1 MADNKTVKW
10 FDLQRFHA
18 ALKVVPNSPLRG
30 TTLTCLEV
38 SDQAAFTLL
47 VHRDIAIADEYA
59 KLEDKAQL
67 WRENLT
73 ALGFSTRPEFFERAD
88 SPEARCFRLYS
99 ERTTFTLSEMQTI
112 VPGVTAD
119 DYGLMPLSRIV
130 SVADVLPE
138 MAEEWKRFAES
149 GLANEAVEVWT
160 TKVNPFDKPY
170 AQARTMSQVWD
181 DYGKRGGRFK
191 GIDSDPT
198 TNWFAGV
205 LERGLYREN
214 SLTSYYP
221 DREYALAAGHA
232 PDDLQQVTL
241 PYALP
246 LFVERTGRI
255 VAFKDVRYAPE
266 VLAQRPRTVVGRSAD
281 TGESLAVKPLLAVRD
296 VAVIYREEAA
306 KWDQWHASS
315 DPVDTA
321 ALAASMRRVVEADRN
336 LCVQFDCFYEDR
348 LSNVLDSNYARIVGP
363 QPVKSLSDWTDQ
375 EYRLVAGRAM
385 RYLSTERDGD
395 AATLREGEGKMLLKF
410 VQQLH
415 GLDARSRAQ
424 DAARAREVA
433 QDALRRV
440 AERVQDA
447 PEPDAADKV
456 RHEDA
461 GEKIG
466 GARKDYHR
474 RAMTTDDLEGMN
486 DFERKSLVVK
496 KNVWPPLD
504 YEAMRDAGVEPKA
517 AVAIKYF
524 KDSIA
529 VSPDRKHSASDNPE
543 VDYIDA
549 LRTAREA
556 MQDVKTLEQF
566 AQACFDLHKVGAGET
581 NYIYGGSAMQVQL
594 GNDTCHL
601 LHDASATYGY
611 GANERTEPY
620 VPRKVQREVRKRVRE
635 DAEWDW
641 LIKPKREKTDA
652 EKDADSERGEKERE
666 LHRPHLDKVERT
678 GGEDF
683 RAGRDVVGQDLMD
696 HFGFRALEFGNWLD
710 QGERQAVLNMAF
722 DSLCDLAA
730 ALDIPPKGISLGG
743 KLAVAFGSR
752 GRGGKNA
759 ALAHFE
765 PGRFVIN
772 LTRMKGAGTLA
783 HEWFHALDCSFG
795 DMEHFATAR
804 PVPRFDNDPLRP
816 LVAAMFKR
824 LSTPDEVIAKFKTEA
839 EKGRD
844 WAASWTYEQGADGRK
859 KVTEVLSACFER
871 AHALLFED
879 ATNKLTKRSA
889 EEAAS
894 GKKTGVHPLGISD
907 FDTRLKLRD
916 QIMQAVSD
924 ACHDR
929 KAFNKRKA
937 KIEPNVGHMV
947 DNAACWMTAEAAR
960 EIGYDLGERFYGGEN
975 LVETD
980 FLKAAKSLDDKRSS
994 PYWATDIELFARAG
1008 AQYVHYELAERGIR
1022 SDYLVYGAETDRYKD
1037 HEIGNPNPPEHER
1050 VVLHKHFAAVIDDF
1064 RVRLLRTLETQA
1076 CAEP

>member
-1 MADNKTVKW
+1 MVDNKTVKW

-30 TTLTCLEV
+30 ITLTCLEV
-38 SDQAAFTLL
+38 SDQAAFTQL
-47 VHRDIAIADEYA
+47 VHRDIAIEDEFA
-59 KLEDKAQL
+59 TLDDKATL

-73 ALGFSTRPEFFERAD
+73 KLGFSTRPEMFERED
-88 SPEARCFRLYS
+88 RPDVRGFRLYS
-99 ERTTFTLSEMQTI
+99 ERATFTLSEMQSI

-119 DYGLMPLSRIV
+119 DFGMMPLSRIV
-130 SVADVLPE
+130 QGGDVLPE
-138 MAEEWKRFAES
+138 MVVEWKRFAEV
-149 GLANEAVEVWT
+149 GLANEAVQVWT

-170 AQARTMSQVWD
+170 AEARLMSQVWEA
-181 DYGKRGGRFK
+181 YSSSGGRFK

-198 TNWFAGV
+198 TRWFAGV

-221 DREYALAAGHA
+221 DREYALAAGHH

-281 TGESLAVKPLLAVRD
+281 TGESLVVQPLLGARAVA
-296 VAVIYREEAA
+296 AVYDEEAA
-306 KWDQWHASS
+306 KWEAWFESS
-315 DPVDTA
+315 EPVDSV
-321 ALAASMRRVVEADRN
+321 ALAESLRRVVEADRD
-336 LCVQFDCFYEDR
+336 LCLKFDCIDEDK
-348 LSNVLDSNYARIVGP
+348 LSDVLDSNYAKIAGP
-363 QPVKSLSDWTDQ
+363 QPVKPIGDWNEQ
-375 EYRLVAGRAM
+375 EYRRVAGRAM
-385 RYLSTERDGD
+385 RYLNAGPESE
-395 AATLREGEGKMLLKF
+395 AELLQTFSKH
-410 VQQLH
+410 LY
-415 GLDARSRAQ
+415 GLDGRVRAQ
-424 DAARAREVA
+424 EAVRAREVA
-433 QDALRRV
+433 QDALKRV

-447 PEPDAADKV
+447 PEPVVSDKV
-456 RHEDA
+456 VHEDA

-486 DFERKSLVVK
+486 EFERKSLVVK
-496 KNVWPPLD
+496 KNAWPPLD
-504 YEAMRDAGVEPKA
+504 YEAMREAGVTPQA
-517 AVAIKYF
+517 AVAIKYL
-524 KDSIA
+524 KDAINTM
-529 VSPDRKHSASDNPE
+529 PTRNHSMSDNPE
-543 VDYIDA
+543 VDYIEA
-549 LRTAREA
+549 VRAVREK
-556 MQDVKTLEQF
+556 MQDVKTLDQF
-566 AQACFDLHKVGAGET
+566 AQVCFDLHKAGAGDT
-581 NYIYGGSAMQVQL
+581 NYIYGGSPMQVQL
-594 GNDTCHL
+594 GSDACHL
-601 LHDASATYGY
+601 LYGAHATYGY
-611 GANERTEPY
+611 GANEITKAV
-620 VPRKVQREVRKRVRE
+620 VPSKIQREIKKRVRE
-635 DAEWDW
+635 DAEWNW

-652 EKDADSERGEKERE
+652 EKDAESERSEKERE

-683 RAGRDVVGQDLMD
+683 RGGRDVVGQDLLD
-696 HFGFRALEFGNWLD
+696 HFGFRAIEFGNWLD
-710 QGERQAVLNMAF
+710 NGERQAVLNMAF
-722 DSLCDLAA
+722 DSLCDLAT
-730 ALDIPPKGISLGG
+730 ALDIPPQGISLGG

-783 HEWFHALDCSFG
+783 HEWFHGLDFSFG
-795 DMEHFATAR
+795 DKTHFATAR

-824 LSTPDEVIAKFKTEA
+824 LSTPEEVITKFKAEA

-844 WAASWTYEQGADGRK
+844 WAGSWLYEQGADGK
-859 KVTEVLSACFER
+859 KKAQEALCACFDR
-871 AHALLFED
+871 ARSVLFED
-879 ATNKLTKRSA
+879 ATRKLTERR
-889 EEAAS
+889 EQEAAS
-894 GKKTGVHPLGISD
+894 GKKPGVHPSGISD
-907 FDTRLKLRD
+907 FDTRLKLRE

-924 ACHDR
+924 VCEDR

-937 KIEPNVGHMV
+937 KVDPNVSHMV
-947 DNAACWMTAEAAR
+947 DNIASWMTVEAAR

-980 FLKAAKSLDDKRSS
+980 YLKAAKALDDKRSS

-1037 HEIGNPNPPEHER
+1037 HEIGNPNPPEHDR
-1050 VVLHKHFAAVIDDF
+1050 LVLRDYFAAVIDDF
-1064 RVRLLRTLETQA
+1064 RVRLLRTLEENA
-1076 CAEP
+1076 VAEP